1 MLIFV
6 LFLAL
11 AVYCFTLEIVET
23 MERRRSARERERE
36 RMAELQEEFVGAASR
51 GGADAAAAA
60 GGGCEYCR
68 NSRVSRNRILQ
79 QQSQVAAGAGGGLRW
94 IS

>member
-23 MERRRSARERERE
+23 MERRRSARERER
-36 RMAELQEEFVGAASR
+36 MAELQEEFVGAASR
-51 GGADAAAAA
+51 DGADAAAA

-79 QQSQVAAGAGGGLRW
+79 QRNQVVAGAGGGLGW

>member
-23 MERRRSARERERE
+23 MERRRSARERER
-36 RMAELQEEFVGAASR
+36 MAELQEEFVGAASR
-51 GGADAAAAA
+51 DGADAAAA

-79 QQSQVAAGAGGGLRW
+79 QRNQVVAGAGGGLRW

>member
-1 MLIFV
+1 
-6 LFLAL
+6 
-11 AVYCFTLEIVET
+11 
-23 MERRRSARERERE
+23 
-36 RMAELQEEFVGAASR
+36 MAELQEEFVGAASR
-51 GGADAAAAA
+51 DGADPAADAAAA

-79 QQSQVAAGAGGGLRW
+79 QRNQVVAGAGGGLGW